1 MEKMTILP
9 KWVKMRKID
18 GENDNLDERLRLQT
32 SLPQLLPKLSTYSN
46 DDNDKND
53 NDKNY
58 QHNLMIIMTMM
69 LMRLVMKKMAISMSV

>member
-9 KWVKMRKID
+9 KRVKMRKID

-46 DDNDKND
+46 DDNDKN
-53 NDKNY
+53 Y

>member
-9 KWVKMRKID
+9 KRVKMRKID

-46 DDNDKND
+46 YDNN
-53 NDKNY
+53 KNY

>member
-9 KWVKMRKID
+9 KRVKMRKID
-18 GENDNLDERLRLQT
+18 GENDNLDGRLRLQT

-46 DDNDKND
+46 DD

-69 LMRLVMKKMAISMSV
+69 LMRLVMKKMAISMSLV